1 MKTALITGSSRGIG
15 KETALIFARHGWNVV
30 IHGFRHPKQLQEL
43 EQDLL
48 KMGVSVLSFLGDI
61 GDPEFVR
68 HMAETSIETFGS
80 VDCLVNNASIS
91 LTGLFTDSTLQDW
104 DRILHTNLISV
115 FAACKY
121 ILPHMIRNHAGK
133 IINISSIW
141 GSSGASCEALYSAT
155 KGAVNAFTKALAK
168 ETALSNIQVNAVA
181 FGMIDTD
188 MNKDFDDDELAMIR
202 EEIPA
207 DYIASPKEAAEM
219 IYHTAAAPDYMTGQI
234 LTCSGGWYI

>member
-1 MKTALITGSSRGIG
+1 MKTVLITGSSRGIG
-15 KETALIFARHGWNVV
+15 RETALVFAEHGWNVV
-30 IHGFRHPKQLQEL
+30 IHGFRHSKQLEEL
-43 EQDLL
+43 EQKLL
-48 KMGVSVLSFLGDI
+48 TMNVSVLSFTGDI

-68 HMAETSIETFGS
+68 HMAETTMKTFGS
-80 VDCLVNNASIS
+80 IDCLINNAAIS
-91 LTGLFTDSTLQDW
+91 MTGLFTDSTAGDW
-104 DRILHTNLISV
+104 DQILHTNVISV

-141 GSSGASCEALYSAT
+141 GTCGASCEVLYSAT

-168 ETALSNIQVNAVA
+168 ETALSNVQVNAVA

-188 MNKDFDDDELAMIR
+188 MNREFDDEIAMIR

-207 DYIASPKEAAEM
+207 DYIASPKEAAQM
-219 IYHTAAAPDYMTGQI
+219 IYHTATAPAYMTGQI